1 MDNSK
6 QVLKYIMILQAMY
19 VLIESQICQWYLA
32 SLRQSVVFFLEN
44 ESSSCQL
51 PETHTAEISKCHW
64 TSQARTYPALMKF
77 YPHFVRILSICAG
90 QTNMSWWCLWPT
102 CLQRRTWRLAKV
114 ALKLGQFFKVGIQIT
129 LRSCNQRKRSNNHIC
144 DDTTENRGLNV
155 HSWYCCE

>member
-1 MDNSK
+1 M
-6 QVLKYIMILQAMY
+6 
-19 VLIESQICQWYLA
+19 LIESQICQWYLA

-64 TSQARTYPALMKF
+64 TSQARTYPTF
-77 YPHFVRILSICAG
+77 NEVLSSHQFFTSSASPQSAQAR
-90 QTNMSWWCLWPT
+90 QTWWCLWPT

-155 HSWYCCE
+155 HSWSCCE